1 MEKFLRI
8 NNPSFNRKKLM
19 IILLS
24 SLILISSATIFYRSY
39 ILNSCY
45 FSFKIAMISP
55 FYNEKTPDKWTRVMR
70 LCEATT
76 DGEFFTHRDLYAEYR
91 LIRQIGENYASKG
104 VYDKDSYHIFLYYAN
119 IHGDGRYSKELSSFE
134 ASMTRWEKAKSYG
147 MLSSLLVREEEKKY
161 FKEYDYATAFE
172 YLKKAAEL
180 GLASYQVNFGLV
192 LVSGDFYDNLKIKTD
207 LINGYKWIYLSN
219 YLGYSKVS
227 EDRVSIPDILKGI
240 SNFMQNSNIID
251 GEKKAIKLA
260 DQWLAE
266 NSEWIEEAKEIAKQD
281 MKEEEKYK
289 KKQITN

>member
-55 FYNEKTPDKWTRVMR
+55 FYNIHTVEKWDRVMD
-70 LCEATT
+70 LCESKVF
-76 DGEFFTHRDLYAEYR
+76 GENFTHRDLYANFK
-91 LIRQIGENYASKG
+91 LLSHISENYARKG
-104 VYDKDSYHIFLYYAN
+104 FRTKDKYHDYLYYAN

-147 MLSSLLVREEEKKY
+147 VLSSLLVREEEKKY

-180 GLASYQVNFGLV
+180 GIASYQVNFGLV